1 MSLAV
6 SPGSQGHI
14 CRLQGERTERGLE
27 PDPWLVSLA
36 LGGWSGT
43 GLAGCPSYFPGLVSV
58 RHKLRPSR
66 PGTGLGVEWVIG
78 IPSRVLLASAAL
90 PGRES
95 KVLSSTHD
103 PVSVLLD
110 PLQIMLSPE
119 ARNTVWVSFD
129 GRRRQ
134 EIRHGDRC
142 VSLGARARS
151 RCVGWVQALPAA
163 FIPLLKSACAGP
175 IGGRALSLRA
185 AGGDTSLS
193 GSWSPTQVAAYCPMF
208 CCIWG
213 RQITAP
219 HPALPW
225 CPCRLYLSLG

>member
-151 RCVGWVQALPAA
+151 RCVGWVQALPCSLHT
-163 FIPLLKSACAGP
+163 PLEVGLCGP
-175 IGGRALSLRA
+175 HRRQSSVTESCRGRHEPVR
-185 AGGDTSLS
+185 
-193 GSWSPTQVAAYCPMF
+193 
-208 CCIWG
+208 
-213 RQITAP
+213 
-219 HPALPW
+219 
-225 CPCRLYLSLG
+225 